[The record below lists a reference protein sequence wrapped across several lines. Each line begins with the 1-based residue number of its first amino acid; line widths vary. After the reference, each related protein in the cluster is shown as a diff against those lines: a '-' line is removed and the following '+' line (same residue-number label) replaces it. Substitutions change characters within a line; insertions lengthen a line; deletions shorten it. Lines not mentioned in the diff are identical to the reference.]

1 MLLCAL
7 VLGAWVSPLRADPDG
22 AIDLRVMSFNI
33 RVLNTD
39 DAVENQWTNR
49 ADNVCALITE
59 LQPDVLGLQ
68 EAVPQQ
74 YEDVKAGL
82 DGYVSIFAGRDD
94 GIKGEGTPIFYKA
107 DRFRLVDSGHF
118 WLSPTP
124 NQPSIGWNASCNRI
138 AVWAVLED
146 VATGKSFVYLNT
158 HFDHVSEEARIE
170 SAKLIKETV
179 RGLAPSLPFVFNA
192 DFNLNDKSEGYDLLV
207 NYSYPCIDTWKA
219 AAETEGGPGTLDIWG
234 TYPNVADH
242 KIDFIFA
249 SKGTTVERS
258 VICPAANSAGKY
270 YSDHKAIYADIA
282 LAKEADSGASLIWE
296 SQLGIAEQIKSN
308 SLSTDDGGAY
318 ANLIDGDV
326 STIFHS
332 VWSDE
337 MASGST
343 TEESWVATLATL
355 SGGINSD
362 PGYHNLQFELS
373 EPVSSFRFEY
383 LGRNSDWHD
392 NPNDIEIFA
401 TNDPALWESTSN
413 ADQDKWVRIT
423 ELTPEN
429 TDFPGDVLVTEI
441 PWQSPVINMPQA
453 FKYLRF
459 VVKGTTHMNKVDSR
473 MFAVPEIT
481 GVTFNLSELQIYA
494 PREASGPGD
503 ELQALVDSVGTIFK
517 LYGFEFGTD
526 PGFTDQAKYE
536 TTYSLY
542 EQAQA
547 AILDGASDETL
558 AQYSADLR
566 AAIGELMATG
576 VHPVET
582 GYYNIV
588 NAYSGFE
595 HYQGITKSLCVNE
608 DRQLAYASTDTG
620 NATQLWYIEK
630 LADGKFSVKNV
641 ASGEYIG
648 TVPEGGTNVAMTPA
662 HETDQT
668 IEWIK
673 AMPGQFHIYGGGNY
687 TSLAVASYNDGMS
700 REGLIVKQDGSGNS
714 VAEWYLRHLTDQTV
728 IDRLTNQGAQAF
740 LAEEMSLAL
749 DSARTSRNKAND
761 YSALITR
768 EDQISANT
776 QSTSDGSAYKHLIDG
791 STSTVFHSAWDRAR
805 YSTAGLPLGSGD
817 GWHNLQFALDEPVS
831 KITFEF
837 TGRNDAS
844 YCDTPNHIAIYGTND
859 DELAKSTAAADSSL
873 WTEIIDM
880 TAAEYNFPVRV
891 ALGHF
896 SSPVIDLGADYKY
909 LRFVVKGTVNS
920 GPGSVRTFASPQTTG
935 ITFNLSEMQIY
946 EAEALPTSEYFT
958 VPGMKEACD
967 ALDEA
972 IAAAEGKLSAG
983 TITEADIAALQAA
996 YRLVDST
1003 YIDRDAL
1010 YSQLASLLETGNNL
1024 YGTSIGSRVA
1034 LVTDASQLSTNSI
1047 DTNSWGNI
1055 SNLIDGDKSTIL
1067 HSAWNRDVA
1076 NKEDLTVEEWE
1087 DYLYENFPQ
1096 STGAGY
1102 HNLNVALKE
1111 PVSQF
1116 FFEFLGRQD
1125 PNYHDNPSEIA
1136 IYATNDEGLFN
1147 DVRDSN
1153 TKDWTKVGEITE
1165 GVPKEMMSVP
1175 YTSPMIELGGEYKY
1189 IRFVIMNT
1197 YTNYEGGDPVIGTSR
1212 TYAHPE
1218 ITGIAWNCAEFQL
1231 YTGLDPESIQYNY
1244 IEEVR
1249 LAADELKVL
1258 LDKYAEYTAIDITS
1272 ETPVDE
1278 LTAAIKKLQEAYVDT
1293 TELVNLYKEYKE
1305 LVSLAYD
1312 GDRIGEIDDAAAI
1325 DNFDVLLDEA
1335 RNSVDP
1341 KRPTKEQV
1349 NSAVAKVNNGY
1360 DEFMSHVILP
1370 QPYEWYV
1377 IRSGVTDENYSFAIE
1392 QPIYIADVSTGA
1404 KIKIGDYQNDGRE
1417 YLDVYSIW
1425 RLVPIESD
1433 EAVAEGEEFKPWEM
1447 QFAIQNLGTGQYW
1460 GAYRGQGAGNSPL
1473 MSGDKAAYQF
1483 HYYGKGCFKLQQVGV
1498 KDPMDCI
1505 KTDGTNRIILNYPSN
1520 NGDQQLWRFDPV
1532 AEQTDG
1538 TINIPD
1544 YPAQSTSI
1552 ITLPWAVEAGTI
1564 ADLNAG
1570 VETYAVD
1577 GIAVQA
1583 DPAGG
1588 ESSYTLTLTAKDE
1601 FEAGEPFIVV
1611 TTAEPDENG
1620 CQPLTFNL
1628 PDVAADAITDTSA
1641 VSPNGLVGT
1650 LEGMS
1655 ITGQASLYFENSILN
1670 VATDAEIFIPGRGG
1684 YIDVTKVKSLGG
1696 TVDKTITI
1704 NGIINDI
1711 KNVEIVETENEI
1723 VDVYTIDGVLVKRNV
1738 KAAEATRNLAKGIY
1752 IVGKKK
1758 VLVK

>member
-7 VLGAWVSPLRADPDG
+7 VLGAWVSPLRGDPGG
-22 AIDLRVMSFNI
+22 AIGLRVMSFNI
-33 RVLNTD
+33 RVLNTS
-39 DAVENQWTNR
+39 DAAENQWTNR

-59 LQPDVLGLQ
+59 LQPDLLGVQ

-82 DGYVSIFAGRDD
+82 DGYASIFAGRDD
-94 GIKGEGTPIFYKA
+94 GTKGEGTPLFYRA

-158 HFDHVSEEARIE
+158 HFDHVSEEARVE

-179 RGLAPSLPFVFNA
+179 RGIAPNLPFVFNA

-234 TYPNVADH
+234 TYPNVADN

-258 VICPAANSAGKY
+258 VICPAANEAGEY

-332 VWSDE
+332 VWSAE

-494 PREASGPGD
+494 PREASGPGE
-503 ELQALVDSVGTIFK
+503 ELLALTDSVNTIFS
-517 LYGFEFGTD
+517 LYGFGFGTD
-526 PGFTDQAKYE
+526 PGYTDQAVYDRTKTLCE
-536 TTYSLY
+536 
-542 EQAQA
+542 EAQA
-547 AILDGASDETL
+547 AMQNGEADDVLT
-558 AQYSADLR
+558 QYCTDLR

-714 VAEWYLRHLTDQTV
+714 VAEWYLRHVTDQEQ
-728 IDRLTNQGAQAF
+728 IDRLVNQGAQAF

-761 YSALITR
+761 YKALITR

-844 YCDTPNHIAIYGTND
+844 YCDTPNHITIYGTND

-896 SSPVIDLGADYKY
+896 SSPVIDLGGEYKY

-946 EAEALPTSEYFT
+946 EAEALPTSEYYN
-958 VPGMKEACD
+958 VEGMKEACD
-967 ALDEA
+967 ALDAA
-972 IAAAEGKLSAG
+972 ITTAEEKLAAGAV
-983 TITEADIAALQAA
+983 TEADIAALQEA

-1003 YIDRDAL
+1003 YIDRNAL
-1010 YSQLASLLETGNNL
+1010 FSQLNSLLETGNNL
-1024 YGTSIGSRVA
+1024 YGMSTGSRVA
-1034 LVTDASQLSTNSI
+1034 LVTDASQFNSNSI
-1047 DTNSWGNI
+1047 DPGFSNLN
-1055 SNLIDGDKSTIL
+1055 NLIDGDKTTAF

-1218 ITGIAWNCAEFQL
+1218 IIGIAWNCAEFQL

-1272 ETPVDE
+1272 ETPIHE

-1312 GDRIGEIDDAAAI
+1312 GDRIGEIDDAAVI

-1433 EAVAEGEEFKPWEM
+1433 EAVAEGEESKPWEM

-1498 KDPMDCI
+1498 EDPMDCI

-1564 ADLNAG
+1564 ADFNAG

-1655 ITGQASLYFENSILN
+1655 ITGQASLYFENSVLN

>member
-7 VLGAWVSPLRADPDG
+7 VLGAWVNPLLAASG
-22 AIDLRVMSFNI
+22 QAISLRVMSFNI
-33 RVLNTD
+33 RCLNTD

-49 ADNVCALITE
+49 IDRVCALIKE
-59 LQPDVLGLQ
+59 VQPDLLGVQ

-82 DGYVSIFAGRDD
+82 DGYASIFAGRDD
-94 GIKGEGTPIFYKA
+94 GTKGEGTPVFYRSDK
-107 DRFRLVDSGHF
+107 FRLIRSGHF

-124 NQPSIGWNASCNRI
+124 NEPSIGWNASCNRI

-158 HFDHVSEEARIE
+158 HFDHVSEEARVE

-179 RGLAPSLPFVFNA
+179 RGIAPNLPFVFNA
-192 DFNLNDKSEGYDLLV
+192 DFNLNEKSEGYDMLV

-219 AAETEGGPGTLDIWG
+219 ARETEGGPGTLDIWG
-234 TYPNVADH
+234 TYPNVADN

-258 VICPAANSAGKY
+258 VICPAANEAGEY

-332 VWSDE
+332 VWSAE

-494 PREASGPGD
+494 PREASGPGE
-503 ELQALVDSVGTIFK
+503 ELLALTDSVNTIFS
-517 LYGFEFGTD
+517 LYGFGFGTD
-526 PGFTDQAKYE
+526 PGYTDQAVYDRAKTLCE
-536 TTYSLY
+536 
-542 EQAQA
+542 EAQA
-547 AILDGASDETL
+547 AMQNGEADDVLT
-558 AQYSADLR
+558 QYCTDLR
-566 AAIGELMATG
+566 AAIDELMATG

-714 VAEWYLRHLTDQTV
+714 VAEWYLRHVTDQEQ
-728 IDRLTNQGAQAF
+728 IDRLVNQGAQAF

-761 YSALITR
+761 YKTLITR

-844 YCDTPNHIAIYGTND
+844 YCDTPNHITIYGTND

-896 SSPVIDLGADYKY
+896 SSPVIDLGGEYKY

-946 EAEALPTSEYFT
+946 EAEALPTSEYYN
-958 VPGMKEACD
+958 VEGMKEACD
-967 ALDEA
+967 ALDAA
-972 IAAAEGKLSAG
+972 ITTAEEKLAAGAV
-983 TITEADIAALQAA
+983 TEADIAALQEA

-1003 YIDRDAL
+1003 YIDRNAL
-1010 YSQLASLLETGNNL
+1010 FSQLNSLLETGNNL
-1024 YGTSIGSRVA
+1024 YGMSTGSRVA
-1034 LVTDASQLSTNSI
+1034 LVTDASQFNSNSI
-1047 DTNSWGNI
+1047 DPGFSNLN
-1055 SNLIDGDKSTIL
+1055 NLIDGDKTTAF

-1165 GVPKEMMSVP
+1165 GVPMGMMSVP

-1249 LAADELKVL
+1249 LAADELKVI

-1272 ETPVDE
+1272 ETPIHE

-1312 GDRIGEIDDAAAI
+1312 GDRIGEIDDAAVI

-1349 NSAVAKVNNGY
+1349 NSAVSKVNNGY

-1433 EAVAEGEEFKPWEM
+1433 EAVAEGEEPKPWEM

-1498 KDPMDCI
+1498 EDPMDCI

-1655 ITGQASLYFENSILN
+1655 ITGQASLYFENSVLN

>member
-1 MLLCAL
+1 MLLCTL
-7 VLGAWVSPLRADPDG
+7 VLGAWIGPLRADPGG

-33 RVLNTD
+33 RVLNTS
-39 DAVENQWTNR
+39 DAAENQWTNR

-82 DGYVSIFAGRDD
+82 DGYSSIFAGRDD
-94 GIKGEGTPIFYKA
+94 GTKGEGTPLFYRA
-107 DRFRLVDSGHF
+107 DKFRLVNSGHF

-158 HFDHVSEEARIE
+158 HFDHVSEEARVE

-179 RGLAPSLPFVFNA
+179 RGIAPNLPFVFNA
-192 DFNLNDKSEGYDLLV
+192 DFNLNEKSEGYDMLV

-219 AAETEGGPGTLDIWG
+219 AKETEGGPGTLDVWG
-234 TYPNVADH
+234 TTPNVLDN

-249 SKGTTVERS
+249 SKGTEVERS

-526 PGFTDQAKYE
+526 PGFTDRTKYE

-668 IEWIK
+668 IEWLK

-728 IDRLTNQGAQAF
+728 IDRLTNQGQQAF
-740 LAEEMSLAL
+740 LTEEMSLVL

-761 YSALITR
+761 YKALITR

-844 YCDTPNHIAIYGTND
+844 YCDTPNHITIYGTND

-958 VPGMKEACD
+958 VEGMKEACD
-967 ALDEA
+967 ALDAA
-972 IAAAEGKLSAG
+972 ITAAEEKLAAG
-983 TITEADIAALQAA
+983 TFTEADITALQAA

-1010 YSQLASLLETGNNL
+1010 YSQLASLLATGNNL
-1024 YGTSIGSRVA
+1024 YGVSTGSRVA

-1047 DTNSWGNI
+1047 DTNSWGNV
-1055 SNLIDGDKSTIL
+1055 SSLIDGDKSTIL

-1249 LAADELKVL
+1249 LAADELKAL
-1258 LDKYAEYTAIDITS
+1258 IDKYGEYTAIDITS
-1272 ETPVDE
+1272 EAPIDE
-1278 LTAAIKKLQEAYVDT
+1278 LTAAIEKLQEAYVDT
-1293 TELVNLYKEYKE
+1293 TEVMNRYRE
-1305 LVSLAYD
+1305 LKNIATNIEEGSD
-1312 GDRIGEIDDAAAI
+1312 IGSIDDAAAVEA
-1325 DNFDVLLDEA
+1325 FAQAVDEA
-1335 RNSVDP
+1335 HALVS
-1341 KRPTKEQV
+1341 PTQPTNPQLNAASSKLE
-1349 NSAVAKVNNGY
+1349 AAY
-1360 DEFMSHVILP
+1360 DELKTHVVMP
-1370 QPYEWYV
+1370 EEGKWYV
-1377 IRSGVTDENYSFAIE
+1377 IETAEDNPDRLGKVMNAGGWYAHTPNNGNQYSYWLDQLTMDDVETSARTVFVFRFNDDGTVNMQNAGTGFYLGPETGSGNTTYDYRPIQWYEPHAVEIVPLGPSQVGFRLESGRYIRGNASWYADGMAYEYNTDNIPFAYSSFAWQVYPVDDYCSGITETQSIVAGRVIAITKPYDLESLPVAEYGVVQGYRIVGKEAQDGADGDMVTAYKLEALPDGIIPAGTPVVYITEGEKYDESVTYNVDFLPLFDGEVTSTPDTVNGLGGNIDSYLTDIDHLGYFLADSVVDEPAGTQIGYQRAFIIPWLVKEIE
-1392 QPIYIADVSTGA
+1392 GAQVDKIIYVKGNGMLNGINEV
-1404 KIKIGDYQNDGRE
+1404 
-1417 YLDVYSIW
+1417 V
-1425 RLVPIESD
+1425 VSD
-1433 EAVAEGEEFKPWEM
+1433 EAEK
-1447 QFAIQNLGTGQYW
+1447 
-1460 GAYRGQGAGNSPL
+1460 
-1473 MSGDKAAYQF
+1473 
-1483 HYYGKGCFKLQQVGV
+1483 
-1498 KDPMDCI
+1498 
-1505 KTDGTNRIILNYPSN
+1505 
-1520 NGDQQLWRFDPV
+1520 
-1532 AEQTDG
+1532 
-1538 TINIPD
+1538 
-1544 YPAQSTSI
+1544 
-1552 ITLPWAVEAGTI
+1552 
-1564 ADLNAG
+1564 
-1570 VETYAVD
+1570 
-1577 GIAVQA
+1577 
-1583 DPAGG
+1583 
-1588 ESSYTLTLTAKDE
+1588 
-1601 FEAGEPFIVV
+1601 
-1611 TTAEPDENG
+1611 
-1620 CQPLTFNL
+1620 
-1628 PDVAADAITDTSA
+1628 
-1641 VSPNGLVGT
+1641 
-1650 LEGMS
+1650 
-1655 ITGQASLYFENSILN
+1655 
-1670 VATDAEIFIPGRGG
+1670 
-1684 YIDVTKVKSLGG
+1684 
-1696 TVDKTITI
+1696 
-1704 NGIINDI
+1704 
-1711 KNVEIVETENEI
+1711 

>member
-7 VLGAWVSPLRADPDG
+7 VLGAWVSPLRGDPGG
-22 AIDLRVMSFNI
+22 AIGLRVMSFNI
-33 RVLNTD
+33 RVLNTS
-39 DAVENQWTNR
+39 DAAENQWTNR

-59 LQPDVLGLQ
+59 LQPDLLGVQ

-82 DGYVSIFAGRDD
+82 DGYASIFAGRDD
-94 GIKGEGTPIFYKA
+94 GTKGEGTPLFYRA

-158 HFDHVSEEARIE
+158 HFDHVSEEARVE

-179 RGLAPSLPFVFNA
+179 RGIAPNLPFVFNA

-234 TYPNVADH
+234 TYPNVADN

-258 VICPAANSAGKY
+258 VICPAANEAGEY

-332 VWSDE
+332 VWSAE

-494 PREASGPGD
+494 PREASGPGE
-503 ELQALVDSVGTIFK
+503 ELLALTDSVNTIFS
-517 LYGFEFGTD
+517 LYGFGFGTD
-526 PGFTDQAKYE
+526 PGYTDQAVYDRTKTLCE
-536 TTYSLY
+536 
-542 EQAQA
+542 EAQA
-547 AILDGASDETL
+547 AMQNGEADDVLT
-558 AQYSADLR
+558 QYCTDLR

-714 VAEWYLRHLTDQTV
+714 VAEWYLRHVTDQEQ
-728 IDRLTNQGAQAF
+728 IDRLVNQGAQAF

-761 YSALITR
+761 YKALITR

-844 YCDTPNHIAIYGTND
+844 YCDTPNHITIYGTND

-896 SSPVIDLGADYKY
+896 SSPVIDLGGEYKY

-946 EAEALPTSEYFT
+946 EAEALPTSEYYN
-958 VPGMKEACD
+958 VEGMKEACD
-967 ALDEA
+967 ALDAA
-972 IAAAEGKLSAG
+972 ITTAEEKLAAGAV
-983 TITEADIAALQAA
+983 TEADIAALQEA

-1003 YIDRDAL
+1003 YIDRNAL
-1010 YSQLASLLETGNNL
+1010 FSQLNSLLETGNNL
-1024 YGTSIGSRVA
+1024 YGMSTGSRVA
-1034 LVTDASQLSTNSI
+1034 LVTDASQFNSNSI
-1047 DTNSWGNI
+1047 DPGFSNLN
-1055 SNLIDGDKSTIL
+1055 NLIDGDKTTAF

-1272 ETPVDE
+1272 ETPIHE

-1312 GDRIGEIDDAAAI
+1312 GDRIGEIDDAAVI

-1433 EAVAEGEEFKPWEM
+1433 EAVAEGEESKPWEM

-1498 KDPMDCI
+1498 EDPMDCI

-1564 ADLNAG
+1564 ADFNAG

-1655 ITGQASLYFENSILN
+1655 ITGQASLYFENSVLN